1 LAVRC
6 PQQAALEER
15 DNFPI
20 ASEIILRDFYMDDLL
35 TGASSVQK
43 AAKLKQEINYILN
56 EAGFEIFQR
65 ASNSV
70 ELMPSLKKKKTP
82 KSLQVGKISA
92 NKFDAERNS
101 NISSTTHNQIFD
113 LKNRVFELETEVKS
127 LTLSN
132 DRTFA
137 AKVTALFTD
146 FLTPNQ
152 VRVVLKKE
160 TKTRQDEIRMK

>member
-15 DNFPI
+15 DYFPI

-56 EAGFEIFQR
+56 EAEFEIFQR

-70 ELMPSLKKKKTP
+70 ELMPSLKKKTP

-92 NKFDAERNS
+92 NKFDTERNS
-101 NISSTTHNQIFD
+101 NMSSTTHNQIFD
-113 LKNRVFELETEVKS
+113 LKSRVFELETEVKS

-132 DRTFA
+132 DRTSA

-152 VRVVLKKE
+152 VRVVLKK
-160 TKTRQDEIRMK
+160 KNKNKAR